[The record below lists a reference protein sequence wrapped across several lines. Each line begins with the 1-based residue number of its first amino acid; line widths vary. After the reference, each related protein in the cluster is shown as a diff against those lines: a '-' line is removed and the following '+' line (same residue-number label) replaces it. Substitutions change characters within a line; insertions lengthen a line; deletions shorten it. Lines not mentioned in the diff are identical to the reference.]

1 MWLLLIL
8 IGQSLKIGE
17 STELAGDIG
26 RRLTFNPAR
35 HVVQRAFS
43 VGSQMMPAD
52 KAGIRQRRQQQQQS
66 KQQGKQT
73 SKMVPKITTDSD
85 TEAGIDPPD
94 LMTSDPDHVKSTH
107 RVRKTSENGPVP
119 TDELSVEVLDSEP
132 LIRER
137 EAREE
142 DKRSEMTKHKE
153 ETALTIA
160 LECFFPYL
168 VAGFGMVAAGMVLD
182 IVQVRNSLI
191 LQHWPVFVQVSEVFI
206 LVPALLGLKGNLE
219 MTLASRL
226 STAANLGYMD
236 NRKEQ
241 WRLIVG
247 NMALTQAQALVVGFL
262 AAVAAIVFG
271 WIPEGKFD
279 IHHAFLLTASSMVT
293 ASLACA
299 ILGTIMIAVVIL
311 SRKCKVNPDNVATPI
326 AASLGD
332 LTTLALL
339 SWISNVLWRAITVED
354 GARFW
359 MAPTITVLFFL
370 SAPFWMYMSH
380 KNPHTRE
387 VLRHGWEPVI
397 CAMVISSG
405 GGLILDFAVSA
416 YHGIAVFTPIIN
428 GVGGNLV
435 AVQASRLST
444 WLHTRGKPGT
454 LPEGAVHG
462 CPNPVRTFFSSG
474 VHAKT
479 ARVLFLLV
487 VPGVHAKTARVL
499 FLLVVPGHLI
509 FLYLI
514 AYANAGHTT
523 ITAIF
528 TVIYLIAAMIQVA
541 ILLFVA
547 DWLVHYMWLKGNDP
561 DNCTIPYLTALGD
574 LLGTGLLAVAFHT
587 LWLIGDRDSDV
598 GD

>member
-1 MWLLLIL
+1 MQLGLE
-8 IGQSLKIGE
+8 IGE
-17 STELAGDIG
+17 SPELAGDIG
-26 RRLTFNPAR
+26 RRLTFNPTE
-35 HVVQRAFS
+35 HVVQRAFGS
-43 VGSQMMPAD
+43 VCSQMMPAD
-52 KAGIRQRRQQQQQS
+52 KAGIRQRRQQQQQQS
-66 KQQGKQT
+66 KQQEPQGKQA

-94 LMTSDPDHVKSTH
+94 LLTSDPDHVKSTH

-119 TDELSVEVLDSEP
+119 SEDLSVEVVDSQP

-142 DKRSEMTKHKE
+142 QKRGEMKHKE

-182 IVQVRNSLI
+182 IVQ
-191 LQHWPVFVQVSEVFI
+191 HWPVFIQVSEVFI

-241 WRLIVG
+241 WRLILG

-299 ILGTIMIAVVIL
+299 ILGTVMIAVVIL

-359 MAPTITVLFFL
+359 MAPTITVAFFL
-370 SAPFWMYMSH
+370 SAPFWMYISH

-444 WLHTRGKPGT
+444 WLHTRGKPGK
-454 LPEGAVHG
+454 LPEGAIHG

-474 VHAKT
+474 VHS
-479 ARVLFLLV
+479 R
-487 VPGVHAKTARVL
+487 TARVL

-528 TVIYLIAAMIQVA
+528 TVVYLIAAMIQVA

-547 DWLVHYMWLKGNDP
+547 NWLVHYMWLKGNDP